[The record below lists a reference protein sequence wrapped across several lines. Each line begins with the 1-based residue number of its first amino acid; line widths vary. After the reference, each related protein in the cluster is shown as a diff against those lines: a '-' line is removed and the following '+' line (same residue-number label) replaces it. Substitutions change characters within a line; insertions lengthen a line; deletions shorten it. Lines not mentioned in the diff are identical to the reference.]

1 MRGVATWLALV
12 CCAAGCGGGGGGRPG
27 AGGAGGQPP
36 DAGGPAPSCGNV
48 PPCGGAVAGEWTIQQ
63 QCDSAAHVAAAKA
76 DFATNVEPTW
86 CAIAT
91 LLGISSEASGTVRFD
106 AAGTYAL
113 DLAFGGSLNVNYPM
127 SCLVSFNCDDLTAEL
142 QSEIAAGTYP
152 VPSATSVSC
161 SGSSSCLCHVA
172 VSASRAESGTYATAG
187 SLLVLTASSGAIT
200 SKGFCVQ
207 GNTLHILD
215 ASTSASGQ
223 TTVDSDV
230 VATKP

>member
-1 MRGVATWLALV
+1 MRRMMALLAAGSWIAV
-12 CCAAGCGGGGGGRPG
+12 PGCGGGGGAG
-27 AGGAGGQPP
+27 AAGAGGQPP
-36 DAGGPAPSCGNV
+36 DAAAPAPTCGNV
-48 PPCGGAVAGEWTIQQ
+48 PPCGGDVVGEWAIGQ
-63 QCDSAAHVAAAKA
+63 QCDSAAHVAATKA
-76 DFATNVEPTW
+76 DFAQNVEPTW

-187 SLLVLTASSGAIT
+187 SLLVLTSSSGAIT